1 MLDLL
6 QQGFGAVFSLN
17 IMMLMAIGVAVGIV
31 FGAVPGLSATMAV
44 ALCLPLTFTMGPQAG
59 LSLLVALFIGAT
71 SGGLISAILLKIPGT
86 PSSIATVF
94 DGGPLMEQGQGVKAL
109 GIGIV
114 FSFLGTLF
122 SIAALMLI
130 APELAKVALRFG
142 PHEYFAIAV
151 FSLTLIAT
159 LSAGS
164 MAKGLFAGALG
175 FAVSTVGIAPV
186 EAIRRFT
193 FGFSELNGGFS
204 MLTVMIGMF
213 AVAEVIKLAESGRQ
227 GQAGKARSVSM
238 KNIKGFGFSL
248 REFREQ
254 LPNAFRSGLIGLGIG
269 ILPGIGAGTS
279 NLVAYIIAK
288 KRAKDPDSYGK
299 GNIGGVVASETANN
313 AGIGGAMMPLMTL
326 GIPGDTITAILLGG
340 FLIHG
345 IQPGPLLFISQGPLV
360 YTIFAA
366 LIVATFMM
374 LFMEFYGL
382 RLFIRLLDVPKHI
395 LLPIILVLCV
405 VGAFG
410 LSSRLF
416 DVWAILGFGL
426 LGYVF
431 SKAGMPAAP
440 FIIGFILGPMAETN
454 LRRGLMLSDGNFLA
468 FLTNPIAACF
478 LGLAAAFIVWQVYS
492 ATRTKKSAIGEILRS

>member
-6 QQGFGAVFSLN
+6 QQGFGAVFSIH
-17 IMMLMAIGVAVGIV
+17 IMLLMCIGVAVGIV

-44 ALCLPLTFTMGPQAG
+44 ALCLPLTFTMGPHAG

-94 DGGPLMEQGQGVKAL
+94 DGGPMMEKGEGVKAL
-109 GIGIV
+109 GVGIV
-114 FSFLGTLF
+114 FSFLGTIF
-122 SIAALMLI
+122 SIIALMFL
-130 APELAKVALRFG
+130 APQLAKLALRFG
-142 PHEYFAIAV
+142 PQEYFSIAV

-164 MAKGLFAGALG
+164 MVKGLFAGALG

-193 FGFSELNGGFS
+193 FDFAELNGGFA

-213 AVAEVIKLAESGRQ
+213 AVAEIIKVAERGRQ
-227 GQAGKARSVSM
+227 PTDKKAEPVSM
-238 KNIKGFGFSL
+238 KNIKGFGFSM

-254 LPNAFRSGLIGLGIG
+254 IPNATRSGLIGLGVG

-279 NLVAYIIAK
+279 NLLAYIISK
-288 KRAKDPDSYGK
+288 KRAKDPSSYGK
-299 GNIGGVVASETANN
+299 GNMGGVVASETANN
-313 AGIGGAMMPLMTL
+313 AGIGGAMLPLMTL
-326 GIPGDTITAILLGG
+326 GIPGDTVTAILLGG

-345 IQPGPLLFISQGPLV
+345 IQPGPLLFITQGPLV

-366 LIVATFMM
+366 LLVSTVLM

-382 RLFIRLLDVPKHI
+382 RIFIKLLDIPKHI

-416 DVWAILGFGL
+416 DVWSILVFGV
-426 LGYVF
+426 LGYAFV
-431 SKAGMPAAP
+431 KAGIPPAP

-454 LRRGLMLSDGNFLA
+454 LRRGLMMSDGNFGT
-468 FLTNPIAACF
+468 FLTNPISATF
-478 LGLAAAFIVWQVYS
+478 LGLALAFVVWQLVS
-492 ATRTKKSAIGEILRS
+492 AIRPKKSVINEIIRT

>member
-1 MLDLL
+1 MLELL
-6 QQGFGAVFSLN
+6 QVGFGAVFTLQTL
-17 IMMLMAIGVAVGIV
+17 ILIFVGVAVGIV

-94 DGGPLMEQGQGVKAL
+94 DGGPLMEKGQGMKAL
-109 GIGIV
+109 GVGIV
-114 FSFLGTLF
+114 FSFLGTIF
-122 SIAALMLI
+122 SIAALMFI
-130 APELAKVALRFG
+130 APQLAKVALRFG

-159 LSAGS
+159 LSTGS
-164 MAKGLFAGALG
+164 MVKGLFAGALG

-186 EAIRRFT
+186 EAIKRFT
-193 FGFSELNGGFS
+193 FGFAELNGGFA

-213 AVAEVIKLAESGRQ
+213 AVAEIIKVAESGRRASQ
-227 GQAGKARSVSM
+227 GKAQSVSM
-238 KNIKGFGFSL
+238 KNVKGFGFSL

-279 NLVAYIIAK
+279 NLVAYIVAK
-288 KRAKDPDSYGK
+288 KRAKDPESYGK

-313 AGIGGAMMPLMTL
+313 AGIGGAMLPLMTL
-326 GIPGDTITAILLGG
+326 GIPGDTVTAIMLGG

-366 LIVATFMM
+366 LIVATVVM

-382 RLFIRLLDVPKHI
+382 RMFIKLLDVPKHI

-416 DVWAILGFGL
+416 DVWSILLFGL
-426 LGYVF
+426 LGYAFV
-431 SKAGMPAAP
+431 KAGIPPAP

-454 LRRGLMLSDGNFLA
+454 LRRGLMLSDGNFAA
-468 FLTNPIAACF
+468 FLANPIAAVF
-478 LGLAAAFIVWQVYS
+478 LGLAVAFVLWHVYS
-492 ATRTKKSAIGEILRS
+492 ALRVKKSSMGELLRT

>member
-6 QQGFGAVFSLN
+6 QQGFGAVFSIN
-17 IMMLMAIGVAVGIV
+17 IMLLMAIGVAVGIV

-59 LSLLVALFIGAT
+59 LSLLVSLFIGAT

-94 DGGPLMEQGQGVKAL
+94 DGGPLMEQGHGVKAL

-122 SIAALMLI
+122 SIAALMFI
-130 APELAKVALRFG
+130 APQLAKVALRFG

-193 FGFSELNGGFS
+193 FGFPELNGGFS

-213 AVAEVIKLAESGRQ
+213 AVAEIIKLAESGRYAKQ
-227 GQAGKARSVSM
+227 GKARSVSM

-248 REFREQ
+248 KEFREQ
-254 LPNAFRSGLIGLGIG
+254 IPNSFRSALIGLGIG

-326 GIPGDTITAILLGG
+326 GIPGDTVTAIMLGG

-382 RLFIRLLDVPKHI
+382 RLFIKLLDVPKHI

-416 DVWAILGFGL
+416 DVWSILLFGV
-426 LGYVF
+426 LGYGFV
-431 SKAGMPAAP
+431 KAGMPAAP

-468 FLTNPIAACF
+468 FLANPIAASF
-478 LGLAAAFIVWQVYS
+478 LALALVFIIWQVYS
-492 ATRTKKSAIGEILRS
+492 AMRPKKSAIDEILRT